1 MAYIIRG
8 SSAPDLTFTRTAGDV
23 ALGRISAY
31 RGVDQTTPLAAG
43 SANTLGSN
51 SATVTTSTLT
61 PSKYGSL
68 LVMAACGA
76 DNTNGS
82 AYQGATAPVSGR
94 WRERADSNTGTG
106 ADTFLA
112 IADAVKGAAAATGTL
127 QYTAGNSSRHVCIVG
142 AFNPADG
149 QDINTHALV
158 DFLQE
163 VTSGNPLSA
172 TTPSF
177 TPADNSL
184 LAVVFM
190 GENDSGALNTGWSV
204 SDSNGLT
211 WTQRKAQHDGNGSGG
226 YNSECE
232 IWTAPVTSGAAGT
245 VTVARSGINSGS
257 DPGRI
262 NIQVLC
268 LEGADNASP
277 IGGSASGN
285 SLNGTTG
292 AMTLSST
299 PAATSIT
306 LAARAILQSGTDD
319 TLATP
324 GSGWLECIDQARSQG
339 YGDLETQIREN
350 STSTSV
356 AWTDVND
363 SNIGVNSGS
372 PFGVA
377 VEIKA
382 GSTTIDASGDL
393 AAQSASIDG
402 AVDVIVGV
410 DGSLEAQASSI
421 DGAIQTALSV
431 GGSLS
436 AQAATIDATVSA
448 LISTDGTLAAQ
459 SSQIDGSISAIV
471 STVGNLTA
479 QDAAISSQLDN
490 IISADGS
497 LQSDAASLD
506 GNVDIGITL
515 NISGNIVA
523 QNSAIDALTS
533 IYVSATSSLN
543 SQPALI
549 RGNLAL
555 EELPRPR
562 KPMSVRIAHTNRP
575 PGGFNTVFYV
585 DDK

>member
-1 MAYIIRG
+1 
-8 SSAPDLTFTRTAGDV
+8 
-23 ALGRISAY
+23 
-31 RGVDQTTPLAAG
+31 
-43 SANTLGSN
+43 
-51 SATVTTSTLT
+51 
-61 PSKYGSL
+61 
-68 LVMAACGA
+68 
-76 DNTNGS
+76 
-82 AYQGATAPVSGR
+82 
-94 WRERADSNTGTG
+94 
-106 ADTFLA
+106 
-112 IADAVKGAAAATGTL
+112 
-127 QYTAGNSSRHVCIVG
+127 
-142 AFNPADG
+142 
-149 QDINTHALV
+149 
-158 DFLQE
+158 
-163 VTSGNPLSA
+163 
-172 TTPSF
+172 
-177 TPADNSL
+177 
-184 LAVVFM
+184 
-190 GENDSGALNTGWSV
+190 
-204 SDSNGLT
+204 
-211 WTQRKAQHDGNGSGG
+211 
-226 YNSECE
+226 
-232 IWTAPVTSGAAGT
+232 
-245 VTVARSGINSGS
+245 
-257 DPGRI
+257 
-262 NIQVLC
+262 
-268 LEGADNASP
+268 
-277 IGGSASGN
+277 
-285 SLNGTTG
+285 
-292 AMTLSST
+292 MTLSST

-306 LAARAILQSGTDD
+306 LAARAILQSSTDD

-393 AAQSASIDG
+393 TAQSASIDG
-402 AVDVIVGV
+402 VVDVIVGIE
-410 DGSLEAQASSI
+410 GSLEAQASGI

-431 GGSLS
+431 EGSLS
-436 AQAATIDATVSA
+436 AQAATMDATASI
-448 LISTDGTLAAQ
+448 LISADGTLAAQ
-459 SSQIDGSISAIV
+459 SSQVDGSISAIV
-471 STVGNLTA
+471 AAVGDLTA
-479 QDAAISSQLDN
+479 QDATISSQLDN

-497 LQSDAASLD
+497 LQSGTASLD

-523 QNSAIDALTS
+523 QSSVIDALAS
-533 IYVSATSSLN
+533 IHVSAISSLN